1 MTPAGRRA
9 LRERAGLGVR
19 HVRWTVRSRLAEHPG
34 YLPIARRR
42 HGEAVVSEATEL
54 VIDGFTRSASTFA
67 VVAFQLAQPRPV
79 RVGHHLHAPG
89 QVIRAA
95 QLGVPVLLTLR
106 PPEDTVLS
114 LVVRE
119 PYVTIPQGLR
129 AYARFHRRL
138 LGYMDAMVVSDFAEV
153 TEHLDLAIA
162 RVNARFGTAFHLF
175 EPTPERTRRCFDLIE
190 MRSRKPPWA
199 PAIQDFLS
207 GLVTHA
213 ELERRA
219 AADPAAAGA
228 ALPEHRTPRPSAYKE
243 GRKDALRA
251 AYAAPAHAHLRR
263 RAEAFYSTFAGES
276 GRARLVD
283 PHI

>member
-1 MTPAGRRA
+1 
-9 LRERAGLGVR
+9 
-19 HVRWTVRSRLAEHPG
+19 
-34 YLPIARRR
+34 
-42 HGEAVVSEATEL
+42 
-54 VIDGFTRSASTFA
+54 
-67 VVAFQLAQPRPV
+67 
-79 RVGHHLHAPG
+79 
-89 QVIRAA
+89 
-95 QLGVPVLLTLR
+95 
-106 PPEDTVLS
+106 
-114 LVVRE
+114 
-119 PYVTIPQGLR
+119 
-129 AYARFHRRL
+129 
-138 LGYMDAMVVSDFAEV
+138 MDAMVVAGYAEV
-153 TEHLDLAIA
+153 TEHIDLAIA

-175 EPTPERTRRCFDLIE
+175 EPTPGRTRRCFDLIE

-219 AADPAAAGA
+219 AADPAAADA

-263 RAEAFYSTFAGES
+263 RAEALYSTFAGES